1 MSDCQASLC
10 SQGRHGIHQ
19 SQPNCLTRQTIQPQ
33 NDYEWFCEIHLGDK
47 SWRENSDGLS
57 RTEKWNYLQYER
69 FEKLAINQSSLVI
82 QCERNFFYRRRWT
95 SSHWSFSLV
104 TRGGWYLSFWGILWT
119 PNMTLVIP
127 QAFILCPSLYTNILN
142 ANWIPTSL
150 SCTLCCQTKTLNIA
164 YMLSITM
171 LAIVIVRVTVCSIQC
186 LKFLHH
192 SMCLKFI

>member
-33 NDYEWFCEIHLGDK
+33 NDYEWFCEILLGDK

-57 RTEKWNYLQYER
+57 QTEKWNYLQYES
-69 FEKLAINQSSLVI
+69 FENLAINQSSLLI

-104 TRGGWYLSFWGILWT
+104 TPWGWYYLVFEGYYEHQIWLWWFPKLSSCALFYDQ
-119 PNMTLVIP
+119 IP
-127 QAFILCPSLYTNILN
+127 WMLITFPWASFVLCVAKL
-142 ANWIPTSL
+142 
-150 SCTLCCQTKTLNIA
+150 
-164 YMLSITM
+164 
-171 LAIVIVRVTVCSIQC
+171 R
-186 LKFLHH
+186 H
-192 SMCLKFI
+192 